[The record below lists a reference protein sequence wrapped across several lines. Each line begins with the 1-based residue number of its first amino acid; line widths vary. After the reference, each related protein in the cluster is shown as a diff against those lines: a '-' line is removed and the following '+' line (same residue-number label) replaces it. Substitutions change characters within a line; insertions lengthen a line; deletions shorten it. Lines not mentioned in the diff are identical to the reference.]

1 MSGIKEIPCPNC
13 RKPVPWSDESPFRP
27 FCSKRCQMVDFG
39 DWAAERHRIPTEEPD
54 LFSEDLDNDGATPRD
69 TDPY

>member
-13 RKPVPWSDESPFRP
+13 RKPVAWSDESPFRP

-39 DWAAERHRIPTEEPD
+39 DWAAERHRIPTAESD
-54 LFSEDLDNDGATPRD
+54 LFTEDLEEGGTGPQQS
-69 TDPY
+69 DPH